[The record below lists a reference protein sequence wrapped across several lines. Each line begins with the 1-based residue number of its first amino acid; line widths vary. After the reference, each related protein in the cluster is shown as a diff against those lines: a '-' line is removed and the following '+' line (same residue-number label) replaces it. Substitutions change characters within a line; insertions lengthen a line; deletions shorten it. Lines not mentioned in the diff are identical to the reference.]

1 LSVDAIHERATD
13 VWPVPLD
20 NKLVGVEGAV
30 VSGHAAVVTVVVA
43 VAEALPAAS
52 TAATPSV

>member
-1 LSVDAIHERATD
+1 MPIHDNATD

-20 NKLVGVEGAV
+20 DRPVGVEGAV
-30 VSGHAAVVTVVVA
+30 VSGHATVVTLVVA
-43 VAEALPAAS
+43 VADTLPAAS